1 MPRPRGSAELVESRR
16 HRGLALLDDGR
27 SLNEVGRLLACAP
40 SSVMRWRDAR
50 RRGGRKALK
59 VGASPGRPPKLHGG
73 ERRRLDKILLRGA
86 MDYGYATDL
95 WTTTR
100 IAKVVEREIGFRWVV
115 ETEQIDFPGRI
126 EGDIGPAGCVFGS
139 IVALMH
145 PYFADGNSH
154 FVVAAGR
161 CIGQRNTYRAGLCAS
176 CASAPSVTAAATS
189 GNQTGQQ

>member
-73 ERRRLDKILLRGA
+73 ERRRLVKILLRGA

-100 IAKVVEREIGFRWVV
+100 IAKVVEREFGVAYHRAHVGRLLHGLGWSHQKPERRAVERNEGAIERWKR
-115 ETEQIDFPGRI
+115 EEWPRI
-126 EGDIGPAGCVFGS
+126 KKKPRGWAPIS
-139 IVALMH
+139 
-145 PYFADGNSH
+145 SSS
-154 FVVAAGR
+154 
-161 CIGQRNTYRAGLCAS
+161 TRAGS
-176 CASAPSVTAAATS
+176 S
-189 GNQTGQQ
+189 